1 MAYDSQLKYDL
12 KFLPIERRQSVVVR
26 KYQTVYGVYDDIET
40 TKSCLIKSFREYK
53 ENNLVDSNPQARFK
67 LSNSPRCRIA
77 GFQSI
82 SSNLPSPKRLL
93 MGSFPMALNQSLKRP
108 TEVRFAFRVI
118 ELGNLYR
125 GSGSCAVLQLGS
137 KT

>member
-40 TKSCLIKSFREYK
+40 TKSCLIKSYK
-53 ENNLVDSNPQARFK
+53 ENNLVNSNPQARFK

-77 GFQSI
+77 EFQSI

-108 TEVRFAFRVI
+108 TEVGFAFGVI

-125 GSGSCAVLQLGS
+125 GSGSCVVLQLGS

>member
-1 MAYDSQLKYDL
+1 MACDSQLKYDL
-12 KFLPIERRQSVVVR
+12 KFLPIEIRQSVVVK

-40 TKSCLIKSFREYK
+40 TKSCLIKSYK
-53 ENNLVDSNPQARFK
+53 ENNLVHSNPQARFK
-67 LSNSPRCRIA
+67 LSNSPRCEIA
-77 GFQSI
+77 GLESI
-82 SSNLPSPKRLL
+82 SPNPKRLL

-108 TEVRFAFRVI
+108 TEVGFAFGVI

-125 GSGSCAVLQLGS
+125 GSGSCVVFQLGS

>member
-53 ENNLVDSNPQARFK
+53 ENNLNPQARFK

-77 GFQSI
+77 EFQSI
-82 SSNLPSPKRLL
+82 SSSLPSPPKRLL

-108 TEVRFAFRVI
+108 TKSDSAFGVI

-125 GSGSCAVLQLGS
+125 GSGSCVVLQLGS